1 MAIMDQR
8 TDFKYIRLG
17 IVTAR
22 LSELPE
28 AFVDIGAVTMP
39 TRMYLRSVR
48 CSIMAMSNKWK
59 ANGSQG
65 EHGVMV
71 FVPPSGVFLAQKSH
85 DP

>member
-1 MAIMDQR
+1 MDQR

-48 CSIMAMSNKWK
+48 CSIMTMSDKWK
-59 ANGSQG
+59 ANGPQG
-65 EHGVMV
+65 EHGVTA
-71 FVPPSGVFLAQKSH
+71 FLPPSGTILAQKSN